1 MEVPGEVMKKSV
13 SLLRFVALGLA
24 LLPALAF
31 GQAPP
36 PEVPPATFRETVRV
50 QVMDLDVSVTDARG
64 NPVPDLSR
72 DDFRVTVDGKQVPI
86 DYFTRVAEG
95 TIHAPDLAGASPDLV
110 LAEYRKGAEAY
121 VPRQFLMYIDTGNLS
136 PNNKRRGVEALRDL
150 VTRMG
155 PSDLGRVVL
164 FDRRAKEQTD
174 WSSSKE
180 TLFAALSK
188 IESTGVGMSRLL
200 TEQQTLNQI
209 DTTRSRS
216 SRESFAR
223 GYAEQMKVEVTNM
236 LRDMSAELTTLTAL
250 PGKRAFILISG
261 GFDMQPGS
269 AMMQYAAG
277 TFSLRAFD
285 VGNMSNEI
293 ETLVHRANASDVTF
307 YTVDAR
313 GLTAEGG
320 TAGGDDPLLNRP
332 GVSFFA
338 RQDSQAGLQ
347 SLATETGGIALLNTN
362 GLTNG
367 LERVYQDT
375 STYYS
380 VGVNLSTLP
389 GNGIRNV
396 RVTVTRPGVNVRS
409 RRTFAPRSP
418 VERGGDVAQAALRS
432 NIQYRGIPVQLSTA
446 PATKDKKYYT
456 MPVVVSIPASALTF
470 LPDGAARK
478 ATADVYIGVMDDAG
492 RMSEIGR
499 QEASF
504 TLPADAPANAP
515 IRYTAKLQLRKGN
528 ARLVVN
534 VRDKETGK
542 MGTARADVH
551 VE

>member
-1 MEVPGEVMKKSV
+1 MKDAGETMKYAGRI
-13 SLLRFVALGLA
+13 LALGLA
-24 LLPALAF
+24 LLPVAGLAQA
-31 GQAPP
+31 QAPP
-36 PEVPPATFRETVRV
+36 QDAPPATFRESVRV
-50 QVMDLDVSVTDARG
+50 QVMDLDVSVTDSRG
-64 NPVPDLSR
+64 NPVRDLNR
-72 DDFRVTVDGKQVPI
+72 EDFRVAVDGKQVPI
-86 DYFTRVAEG
+86 DYFTRVAQG
-95 TIHAPDLAGASPDLV
+95 TIHAPDLASASPDLV
-110 LAEYRKGAEAY
+110 LSEYRKGADAY

-174 WSSSKE
+174 WTSSKE

-188 IESTGVGMSRLL
+188 IESTGIGMSRLM

-223 GYAEQMKVEVTNM
+223 MYAEQVRAEVTTL

-250 PGKRAFILISG
+250 PGKRAFLLISG

-269 AMMQYAAG
+269 AMMQYAVG
-277 TFSLRAFD
+277 TFSLQSYD
-285 VGNMSNEI
+285 TGNMGSEI
-293 ETLVHRANASDVTF
+293 EALVRRANATDVTF

-313 GLTAEGG
+313 GLTAEGA

-347 SLATETGGIALLNTN
+347 TLATETGGIALLNTN

-367 LERVYQDT
+367 LERIYEDA

-389 GNGIRNV
+389 GSGFRNV
-396 RVTVTRPGVNVRS
+396 RVTVTRPGLSVRS
-409 RRTFAPRSP
+409 RRSFAPRSP

-456 MPVVVSIPASALTF
+456 MPVVVSVPASALTF
-470 LPDGAARK
+470 LPEGSSRK

-504 TLPADAPANAP
+504 TLPPDAPANAP
-515 IRYTAKLQLRKGN
+515 VRYTATLQMRKGN

-534 VRDKETGK
+534 VRDRETGR

>member
-1 MEVPGEVMKKSV
+1 MMKNAGRIS
-13 SLLRFVALGLA
+13 RFAAFLA
-24 LLPALAF
+24 LLPVLAAA
-31 GQAPP
+31 QAPP
-36 PEVPPATFRETVRV
+36 PEAPPATFRETVRV
-50 QVMDLDVSVTDARG
+50 QVMDLDVSVTDSRG
-64 NPVPDLSR
+64 NLVPDLNR
-72 DDFRVTVDGKQVPI
+72 DDFRVIVDGKQVPI
-86 DYFTRVAEG
+86 DYFTRVAQG

-110 LAEYRKGAEAY
+110 LAEYRKGADSY

-174 WSSSKE
+174 WTSSKE
-180 TLFAALSK
+180 ALLGALSK
-188 IESTGVGMSRLL
+188 IESTGVGMSRLM

-223 GYAEQMKVEVTNM
+223 MYAEQVRAEVTTM

-269 AMMQYAAG
+269 AMMQYAVG
-277 TFSLRAFD
+277 SFSLRSFD
-285 VGNMSNEI
+285 SGTMANEI
-293 ETLVHRANASDVTF
+293 DALTHRANASDVTF

-338 RQDSQAGLQ
+338 RQDSQAGMQ
-347 SLATETGGIALLNTN
+347 ALATETGGIALLNTN
-362 GLTNG
+362 GLTRG
-367 LERVYQDT
+367 LERVYEDA

-380 VGVNLSTLP
+380 VGVNLSSLP
-389 GNGIRNV
+389 GSGLRNV
-396 RVTVTRPGVNVRS
+396 RVTVTRPGLNVRS
-409 RRTFAPRSP
+409 RRTFSPRSP

-456 MPVVVSIPASALTF
+456 MPVVVSVPASALTF
-470 LPDGAARK
+470 LPEGSSRK
-478 ATADVYIGVMDDAG
+478 ATADIYVGVMDDSG

-504 TLPADAPANAP
+504 TLPPDAPANAP
-515 IRYTAKLQLRKGN
+515 VRYTAQLQLRKGN

-534 VRDKETGK
+534 VRDKETGR

>member
-1 MEVPGEVMKKSV
+1 MAV
-13 SLLRFVALGLA
+13 
-24 LLPALAF
+24 LPAMALA
-31 GQAPP
+31 QAPP
-36 PEVPPATFRETVRV
+36 PESPPGTFRETVRV
-50 QVMDLDVSVTDARG
+50 QVMDLDVSVTDSRG
-64 NPVPDLSR
+64 NPVPDLNR
-72 DDFRVTVDGKQVPI
+72 DEFRVTVDGKQVPI

-95 TIHAPDLAGASPDLV
+95 TIHGPDLASASPDLV
-110 LAEYRKGAEAY
+110 LAEYRKGGEAY

-174 WSSSKE
+174 WTSSKE

-188 IESTGVGMSRLL
+188 IESTGVGMSRLM
-200 TEQQTLNQI
+200 TETQTLNQI
-209 DTTRSRS
+209 DSTRSRS
-216 SRESFAR
+216 SRESLAR
-223 GYAEQMKVEVTNM
+223 MYAEQIKVEVANL

-250 PGKRAFILISG
+250 PGKRAFLLISG

-269 AMMQYAAG
+269 AMMQYALG
-277 TFSLRAFD
+277 NFSLSSYDA
-285 VGNMSNEI
+285 GNMGKDVQGLI
-293 ETLVHRANASDVTF
+293 RRANATDVTF

-320 TAGGDDPLLNRP
+320 SAGGDDPLLNRP
-332 GVSFFA
+332 GVAFFA

-362 GLTNG
+362 ALTSGLQ
-367 LERVYQDT
+367 RVYQDA

-380 VGVNLSTLP
+380 VGVNLSNLP
-389 GNGIRNV
+389 GNGFRDV

-409 RRTFAPRSP
+409 RRSFALRSP

-456 MPVVVSIPASALTF
+456 MPVVVSLPASALTF
-470 LPDGAARK
+470 LPEGTSRK
-478 ATADVYIGVMDDAG
+478 ASADVYIGVMDDSG
-492 RMSEIGR
+492 RMSEISR
-499 QEASF
+499 EEASF
-504 TLPADAPANAP
+504 TLPPDAPANAP
-515 IRYTAKLQLRKGN
+515 VRYTAKLQLRKGN

>member
-1 MEVPGEVMKKSV
+1 MKNAGRIS
-13 SLLRFVALGLA
+13 RFAAFLA
-24 LLPALAF
+24 LLSVVASA
-31 GQAPP
+31 QAPP
-36 PEVPPATFRETVRV
+36 PEAPSATFRETVRV
-50 QVMDLDVSVTDARG
+50 QVMDLDVSVTDSRG
-64 NPVPDLSR
+64 NPVPNLSR
-72 DDFRVTVDGKQVPI
+72 DDFRVTVDGKQVAI

-95 TIHAPDLAGASPDLV
+95 TIHAPDLGGASPDLV
-110 LAEYRKGAEAY
+110 LAEYRKGADAY

-174 WSSSKE
+174 WTSSKE
-180 TLFAALSK
+180 TLLAALSK
-188 IESTGVGMSRLL
+188 IESTGVGMSRLM

-223 GYAEQMKVEVTNM
+223 MYAEQVRVEVTNM

-250 PGKRAFILISG
+250 PGKRAFVLISG
-261 GFDMQPGS
+261 GFDTQPGS
-269 AMMQYAAG
+269 AMMQYAVG
-277 TFSLRAFD
+277 SFSLRSYDA
-285 VGNMSNEI
+285 GNLSNEI
-293 ETLVHRANASDVTF
+293 EGLAHRANASDVTF

-347 SLATETGGIALLNTN
+347 ALATETGGIALLNTN
-362 GLTNG
+362 GLTRG
-367 LERVYQDT
+367 LERVYEDA

-380 VGVNLSTLP
+380 VGVNLSNLP
-389 GNGIRNV
+389 GNGLRNV
-396 RVTVTRPGVNVRS
+396 RVTVTRPGLNVRS
-409 RRTFAPRSP
+409 RRTFSPRSP

-432 NIQYRGIPVQLSTA
+432 NIQYRGIPVSLSTA

-456 MPVVVSIPASALTF
+456 MPVVVSVPASALTF
-470 LPDGAARK
+470 LPEGSSRK
-478 ATADVYIGVMDDAG
+478 ATADIYVAVMDDSG

-515 IRYTAKLQLRKGN
+515 VRYTAQLQLRKGN

-534 VRDKETGK
+534 VRDKETGR